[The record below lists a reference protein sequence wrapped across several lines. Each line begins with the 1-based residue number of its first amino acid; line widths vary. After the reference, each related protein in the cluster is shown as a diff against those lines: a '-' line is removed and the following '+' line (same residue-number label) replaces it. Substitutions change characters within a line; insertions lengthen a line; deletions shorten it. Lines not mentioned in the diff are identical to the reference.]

1 MAAPQHPTT
10 CRAEGSDLVR
20 DRGIALQIKSGSKT
34 AIRVR
39 DIM

>member
-1 MAAPQHPTT
+1 MAAPQHLTT
-10 CRAEGSDLVR
+10 YRAKGSDLMR
-20 DRGIALQIKSGSKT
+20 DAGIALQIKSGSKT